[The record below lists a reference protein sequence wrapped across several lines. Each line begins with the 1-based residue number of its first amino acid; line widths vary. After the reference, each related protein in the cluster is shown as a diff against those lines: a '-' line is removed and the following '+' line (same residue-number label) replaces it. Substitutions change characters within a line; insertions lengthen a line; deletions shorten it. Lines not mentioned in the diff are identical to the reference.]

1 MSTYDI
7 DFIVQRFEANIYLV
21 GGDVETYLKVNHYY
35 LAKCMSRAMFFL
47 FLFYNL

>member
-21 GGDVETYLKVNHYY
+21 GGDVETYFKSKSLLSGQVYVARNVF
-35 LAKCMSRAMFFL
+35 SFFVL
-47 FLFYNL
+47 